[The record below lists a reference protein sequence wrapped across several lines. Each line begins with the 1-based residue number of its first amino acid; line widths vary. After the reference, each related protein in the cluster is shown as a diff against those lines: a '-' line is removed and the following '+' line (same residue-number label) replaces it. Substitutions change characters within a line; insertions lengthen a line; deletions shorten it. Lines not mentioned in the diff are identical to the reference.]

1 MYKGVLEG
9 CAFCSIESEE
19 VESEL
24 SLDGDDEEY
33 FYRTCCSKEISENIE
48 ASAADFDEFFI
59 HFDLIEELCLRKLIY
74 ARIDPAIFT
83 QRNDPLA
90 IFYCILGILA
100 MPN

>member
-1 MYKGVLEG
+1 
-9 CAFCSIESEE
+9 
-19 VESEL
+19 L
-24 SLDGDDEEY
+24 SLEGDDEEY

-48 ASAADFDEFFI
+48 ASPADFDGFFTL
-59 HFDLIEELCLRKLIY
+59 FDKIEELCLRKLIY